1 MHQDFRHQD
10 FRHQYHLQTTHA
22 VLELQEC
29 DSARPRL
36 ATAITRQGSGRIKDQ
51 ETLRELQDTH
61 PKWTYDKNTP
71 PPKKKKNSKAPRK

>member
-1 MHQDFRHQD
+1 
-10 FRHQYHLQTTHA
+10 
-22 VLELQEC
+22 
-29 DSARPRL
+29 L

-71 PPKKKKNSKAPRK
+71 PPKKKKTPKPQGNKKDAAVQENQFSSFVRIRHLFNQF